1 MGIEKVLK
9 LSFFAGAITTFI
21 GAYLKITH
29 TAGAENFLL
38 IGILASVIFIATAI
52 YEVQNSKR
60 INHREKTMWTIA
72 FLFFNGFTGLIY
84 FFIGRRRVA

>member
-29 TAGAENFLL
+29 AAGAENFLM

-72 FLFFNGFTGLIY
+72 FLFFNGFAGLIY
-84 FFIGRRRVA
+84 FFLGRRRVA

>member
-72 FLFFNGFTGLIY
+72 FLFFNGFAGLIY
-84 FFIGRRRVA
+84 FFLGRSRVA